1 MTLSWQGMVG
11 GALAA
16 GIGAL
21 IAIAGMGGFSGGQ
34 SGGDAIRTYLLAHPE
49 IIPEAMNRLADK
61 QTAQAIEANRAAIT
75 TPFPGAV
82 AGNPHGRVTLTEY
95 YDYAC
100 VYCRASVGDIEKL
113 IAADP
118 DLRVV
123 YKELP
128 ILAPES
134 DGAARM
140 SLAAA
145 GEGKFLPFHRAMYE
159 GGALDAAKVAQTAK
173 QFGVNP
179 AAADTSA
186 IAREIETNL
195 QTARALGIQGTP
207 TFIVGDQL
215 LSGAVGYGALKAA
228 IDKARSG
235 ET

>member
-1 MTLSWQGMVG
+1 MVG

-21 IAIAGMGGFSGGQ
+21 IAIAGMGGFSGGA
-34 SGGDAIRTYLLAHPE
+34 SGGDAIRAYLLDHPE
-49 IIPEAMNRLADK
+49 IIPEAMERLQAK
-61 QTAQAIEANRAAIT
+61 QTAQAIEANKAAIT

-100 VYCRASVGDIEKL
+100 GYCRASVGDLEKL
-113 IAADP
+113 IAANP

-145 GEGKFLPFHRAMYE
+145 SEGKFLPFHRAMYQ
-159 GGALDAAKVAQTAK
+159 GGALDVQKVADTAK
-173 QFGVNP
+173 KLGVDP

-215 LSGAVGYGALKAA
+215 LSGAVGYAALKTAVEKVA
-228 IDKARSG
+228 DTKS
-235 ET
+235 